1 MAKMIDLTPLLEKV
15 LPTAR
20 MQRPEDAVQLVDHLR
35 ANREKFQK
43 LLREAVPNAQR
54 VGREDE

>member
-1 MAKMIDLTPLLEKV
+1 MPKYIDLTPLLEKV

-20 MQRPEDAVQLVDHLR
+20 MTRPEDAVQLVDHLR
-35 ANREKFQK
+35 KNREKFAK
-43 LLREAVPNAQR
+43 LLREAVPHAQR